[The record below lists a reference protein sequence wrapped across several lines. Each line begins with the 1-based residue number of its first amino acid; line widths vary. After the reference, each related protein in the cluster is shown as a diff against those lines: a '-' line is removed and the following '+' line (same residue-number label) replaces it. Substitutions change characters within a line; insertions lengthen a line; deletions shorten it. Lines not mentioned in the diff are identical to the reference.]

1 MEHIEDVYQK
11 LRKAVEKAVG
21 REMRTPR
28 DFDFL
33 SAQAFY
39 ATKQY
44 ISSMTLKRFWGYLG
58 EKHMHKP
65 RLATLNILAQLIGYM
80 DWMSYYNDLNEVGGS
95 QSCFLNN
102 RALYTSSLE
111 HGALIEVKWNP
122 NRRIVIRHEGY
133 EVFTIIESANS
144 KLSIGDTFRCAQ
156 IVEGQTMILGGLIHG
171 GQKFSGYVCGLEKGV
186 LYEIIDGGEPPPL
199 VTHWSTMRYKTIYLL
214 LRKNI
219 PKVRT
224 TRGARFSTLGTKG
237 NRHLEF

>member
-80 DWMSYYNDLNEVGGS
+80 DWMSYYKDLDEVGGS

-102 RALYTSSLE
+102 RALYTSSLK

-144 KLSIGDTFRCAQ
+144 KLSIGDTFRCGQ

-186 LYEIIDGGEPPPL
+186 LYEIIDSGEAPP
-199 VTHWSTMRYKTIYLL
+199 VTHCPTMCYKTIYLL

-224 TRGARFSTLGTKG
+224 TRGARFETLGTKG

>member
-80 DWMSYYNDLNEVGGS
+80 DWMSYYKDLNEVGGS

-144 KLSIGDTFRCAQ
+144 KLSIGDTFRCGH

-186 LYEIIDGGEPPPL
+186 LYEIIDGGEAPPCNTL
-199 VTHWSTMRYKTIYLL
+199 IHNTLQNYLF
-214 LRKNI
+214 
-219 PKVRT
+219 T
-224 TRGARFSTLGTKG
+224 FRGEHPESMHHSGHKF
-237 NRHLEF
+237 